1 MATRKPS
8 KARVERARLILKGI
22 KRLLER
28 VTTDSHRVGTQLTK
42 LHDLRLYED
51 LGYKN
56 FNAMVRGELPMSAA
70 SARKLIA
77 VSRAYTPEQFQ
88 DLGVEKAYALVT
100 YVNAT
105 PEDDVAAM
113 LLEADAKIAGKP
125 ISEHSTRDLK
135 TAIKEVHYETGKQ
148 PRETR
153 ATANRVVRAV
163 EQALEHRG
171 ATDFRV
177 GTRIE
182 AGQWVVN
189 IRLTLDEA
197 LLIAK

>member
-56 FNAMVRGELPMSAA
+56 FNAMVRGELPTSPA
-70 SARKLIA
+70 SARKLMAIA
-77 VSRAYTPEQFQ
+77 RAYTPEQFQ

-113 LLEADAKIAGKP
+113 LLEADA
-125 ISEHSTRDLK
+125 
-135 TAIKEVHYETGKQ
+135 
-148 PRETR
+148 
-153 ATANRVVRAV
+153 
-163 EQALEHRG
+163 
-171 ATDFRV
+171 TDFRV
-177 GTRIE
+177 QTRLE